1 MIGRW
6 RRFAA
11 ITIACAAAAFATPV
25 RAASAPALLSPA
37 LLAQVEVP
45 KNDGWVTDQA
55 GLLTP
60 DQERSLEILMESYK
74 QGTKHEIALLT
85 VPSLNGESIERFTLE
100 VGRAWGIGS
109 AERNNAALLVVS
121 KADREL
127 RIEVARGLEGN
138 LTDSISGRIIRDVIV
153 PRFKQGDFAGGLRA
167 GVEAMHAAIGGDYG
181 KLPRERKADRG
192 LGGLVPLFFNIGVV
206 LFVVMMRRAR
216 HGSGRRRNP
225 LGFGPFIP
233 MSHIGGFGG
242 LGGGRSSGGGGRST
256 FSGFGGG
263 GGFSGGGASGRW

>member
-1 MIGRW
+1 MIGRL
-6 RRFAA
+6 RRCAA
-11 ITIACAAAAFATPV
+11 ITVACAAAAFATPV
-25 RAASAPALLSPA
+25 RAAAAPALLLPA
-37 LLAQVEVP
+37 LRAQVEVP
-45 KNDGWVTDQA
+45 KNDGWVTDVA

-60 DQERSLEILMESYK
+60 DQERSLEDLMESYK

-85 VPSLNGESIERFTLE
+85 VPSLNGESIERFALE

-127 RIEVARGLEGN
+127 RIEAARGLEGN

-153 PRFKQGDFAGGLRA
+153 PQFKQGDFAGGLHA

-192 LGGLVPLFFNIGVV
+192 LGGLVPFAFWIVMA
-206 LFVVMMRRAR
+206 VVMAIARRNR
-216 HGSGRRRNP
+216 RGGRRS
-225 LGFGPFIP
+225 GFGPFLP
-233 MSHIGGFGG
+233 LPHIGGFGG
-242 LGGGRSSGGGGRST
+242 LGGGRSSGGGG

-263 GGFSGGGASGRW
+263 GGFSGGGASGKW